1 MEPANHELDRLTAI
15 DAQFLT
21 NENENSHMHI
31 GAVMIFEGDPPSYD
45 ELKAHVASRLD
56 FVPRYRQRLVYPPYG
71 TGRPLWADDPDFN
84 LNYHLRHTALPAP
97 GSERELKIL
106 ASRLF
111 SQQLDRAK
119 PLWEM
124 YLVEEL
130 EDDRFAIIIKSHHAM
145 IDGISGVDIG
155 TVIFDVTPDAE
166 PVVPEKEW
174 KPKPLPS
181 NLSLLERGARELAT
195 EPIKLGERA
204 LSALRKPST
213 LAEKLGESAEGLAE
227 VARALADS
235 APDVPLNQPI
245 SPHRRIT
252 WTSADLAEYKR
263 IKDVFGTTV
272 NDVVLA
278 VTAGSIRKWLI
289 NRDVDTDGL
298 ELRAMVPVSVRTDE
312 ERGQLGNKLATMRA
326 PLPVYE
332 PDAVARLEIVSSAMD
347 GLKQSKQ
354 ALGAEVI
361 ARLNDFAPPTL
372 LAQAARLTF
381 STRLFNLLVTNV
393 PGPQIPLY
401 VLGRK
406 LVKPYPV
413 AFLAKNH
420 GLAVGVMS
428 YAGQVNIGLIGDF
441 EVMPD
446 IGVVRRGLNESLAEL
461 SAAAD
466 EVERSIVP
474 DKPSSSTRKTSPK
487 KSTSGKSSSKKAAAG
502 KSAPTNGAAPK
513 SGAARSS
520 SDS

>member
-1 MEPANHELDRLTAI
+1 MEPASHELDRLTAI
-15 DAQFLT
+15 DSQFLT

-31 GAVMIFEGDPPSYD
+31 GAVMIFEGDPPTYD
-45 ELKAHVASRLD
+45 EFKAHIGSRLD
-56 FVPRYRQRLVYPPYG
+56 FVPRYRQKLVYPPYG

-84 LNYHLRHTALPAP
+84 LNYHLRHTALPKP
-97 GSERELKIL
+97 GGERELKIL

-111 SQQLDRAK
+111 SQALDRSK

-124 YLVEEL
+124 FLVEEL
-130 EDDRFAIIIKSHHAM
+130 EGDRFAIIIKSHHAM

-166 PVVPEKEW
+166 PIVPKDEW
-174 KPKPLPS
+174 KPSPLPS
-181 NLSLLERGARELAT
+181 NMSLLERGAKELAT
-195 EPIKLGERA
+195 EPVKLGEKA
-204 LSALRKPST
+204 VSALRNPSS
-213 LAEKLGESAEGLAE
+213 LAGKVGESAEGLAE

-235 APDVPLNQPI
+235 APEVPLNVPI
-245 SPHRRIT
+245 GPHRRIT
-252 WTSADLAEYKR
+252 WTSASLDEFKR
-263 IKDVFGTTV
+263 IKDAFGTTV

-278 VTAGSIRKWLI
+278 IAAGSIRKWLVK
-289 NRDVDTDGL
+289 RGVETHGL
-298 ELRAMVPVSVRTDE
+298 ELRAMVPVSVRSDD

-332 PDAVARLEIVSSAMD
+332 PDPVARLEIVSAAMD

-406 LVKPYPV
+406 LSRPYPV

-441 EVMPD
+441 DAMPD
-446 IGVVRRGLNESLAEL
+446 IGQVRRGLNESLAEL
-461 SAAAD
+461 AEAA
-466 EVERSIVP
+466 EEIENSIAP
-474 DKPSSSTRKTSPK
+474 DKPK
-487 KSTSGKSSSKKAAAG
+487 KSSSKKSASKNGAG
-502 KSAPTNGAAPK
+502 PKSAAKKPAPK
-513 SGAARSS
+513 S
-520 SDS
+520 

>member
-1 MEPANHELDRLTAI
+1 MESASHEIDRLTAI

-21 NENENSHMHI
+21 NESESSHMHI
-31 GAVMIFEGDPPSYD
+31 GAVMIFEGDPPTYD
-45 ELKAHVASRLD
+45 ELKAHIKSRLD
-56 FVPRYRQRLVYPPYG
+56 FVPRYRQKLVYPPYG

-84 LNYHLRHTALPAP
+84 LNYHLRHTALPKP
-97 GSERELKIL
+97 GGERELKIL

-111 SQQLDRAK
+111 SQALDRSK

-124 YLVEEL
+124 FLVEEL
-130 EDDRFAIIIKSHHAM
+130 EGDRFAIIIKSHHAM

-166 PVVPEKEW
+166 PIVPKEEW
-174 KPKPLPS
+174 KPEPLPS
-181 NLSLLERGARELAT
+181 NMSLLERGARELAT
-195 EPIKLGERA
+195 EPVKLGEKA
-204 LSALRKPST
+204 VNALRKPSV
-213 LAEKLGESAEGLAE
+213 LAGKVGESAEGLAE

-235 APDVPLNQPI
+235 APEVPLNVPI
-245 SPHRRIT
+245 GPHRRIT
-252 WTSADLAEYKR
+252 WTSASLDEFKR

-278 VTAGSIRKWLI
+278 ISAGSIRKWLI
-289 NRDVDTDGL
+289 KRGVETNGL
-298 ELRAMVPVSVRTDE
+298 ELRAMVPVSVRSDD

-332 PDAVARLEIVSSAMD
+332 PDPVARLEIVSASMD

-406 LVKPYPV
+406 LSKPYPV

-441 EVMPD
+441 DAMPD
-446 IGVVRRGLNESLAEL
+446 IGQIRRGLNESLAEL
-461 SAAAD
+461 AAAAE
-466 EVERSIVP
+466 EVESSIAP
-474 DKPSSSTRKTSPK
+474 EKPKKAAPKRSPK
-487 KSTSGKSSSKKAAAG
+487 KSPNGKAAG
-502 KSAPTNGAAPK
+502 SARTSQPK
-513 SGAARSS
+513 T
-520 SDS
+520 

>member
-1 MEPANHELDRLTAI
+1 MEPASNELDRLTAI

-31 GAVMIFEGDPPSYD
+31 GAVLIFDGDPPTYD
-45 ELKAHVASRLD
+45 ELKAHIGSRLD
-56 FVPRYRQRLVYPPYG
+56 FVPRYRQKLVYPPYG

-84 LNYHLRHTALPAP
+84 LNYHLRHTALPKP

-111 SQQLDRAK
+111 SQSLDRSK

-124 YLVEEL
+124 FLVEEL
-130 EDDRFAIIIKSHHAM
+130 EGDRFAIIIKSHHAM

-166 PVVPEKEW
+166 PITPAQEW

-195 EPIKLGERA
+195 EPVKLGERA
-204 LSALRKPST
+204 ISALRHPSSV
-213 LAEKLGESAEGLAE
+213 AGKVGESAEGLAE
-227 VARALADS
+227 VARAFADA
-235 APDVPLNQPI
+235 APDVPFNGPI
-245 SPHRRIT
+245 GPHRRIT
-252 WTSADLAEYKR
+252 WTSASLDEFRR

-278 VTAGSIRKWLI
+278 VAAGSVRKWLQS
-289 NRDVDTDGL
+289 RDVDTDGL
-298 ELRAMVPVSVRTDE
+298 ELRAMVPVSVRADG

-332 PDAVARLEIVSSAMD
+332 ANAVARLEIVSASMD

-406 LVKPYPV
+406 LEKPYPV

-441 EVMPD
+441 DAMPD
-446 IGVVRRGLNESLAEL
+446 IGVIRRGLNESLTEL
-461 SAAAD
+461 SDAAD
-466 EVERSIVP
+466 EVEASLAPAVP
-474 DKPSSSTRKTSPK
+474 AKSKPKKPAPK
-487 KSTSGKSSSKKAAAG
+487 KSGNPKPTAKKTPSKG
-502 KSAPTNGAAPK
+502 
-513 SGAARSS
+513 
-520 SDS
+520 

>member
-1 MEPANHELDRLTAI
+1 MEPASHELDRLTAI

-31 GAVMIFEGDPPSYD
+31 GAVMIFEGTPPTYD
-45 ELKAHVASRLD
+45 EFKAHIGSRLD
-56 FVPRYRQRLVYPPYG
+56 FVPRYRQRLVFPPYG

-97 GSERELKIL
+97 GGERELKIL

-111 SQQLDRAK
+111 SQALDRSK

-124 YLVEEL
+124 FLVEEL

-166 PVVPEKEW
+166 PIVPKNEW
-174 KPKPLPS
+174 KPSPLPS

-195 EPIKLGERA
+195 EPVKLGEKA
-204 LSALRKPST
+204 FSALRNPSS
-213 LAEKLGESAEGLAE
+213 LVERVGESAEGLAE

-245 SPHRRIT
+245 TPHRRIT
-252 WTSADLAEYKR
+252 WTSADLSEFKR

-278 VTAGSIRKWLI
+278 IAAGSIRKWLI
-289 NRDVDTDGL
+289 SREVETEGL
-298 ELRAMVPVSVRTDE
+298 ELRAMVPVSVRSED

-332 PDAVARLEIVSSAMD
+332 PDAVARLEIVSASMD

-406 LVKPYPV
+406 LAKPFPV

-441 EVMPD
+441 DVMPD

-461 SAAAD
+461 AEAAE
-466 EVERSIVP
+466 EVERSITP
-474 DKPSSSTRKTSPK
+474 IKPPKATKASKPAPK
-487 KSTSGKSSSKKAAAG
+487 KRATSKNGAG
-502 KSAPTNGAAPK
+502 KSGATKK
-513 SGAARSS
+513 SGSKS
-520 SDS
+520 

>member
-1 MEPANHELDRLTAI
+1 MEPASHEIDRLTAI

-21 NENENSHMHI
+21 NESESSHMHI
-31 GAVMIFEGDPPSYD
+31 GAVMIFEGEPPTYD
-45 ELKAHVASRLD
+45 ELKAHIASRLD

-84 LNYHLRHTALPAP
+84 LNYHLRHSALPKP
-97 GSERELKIL
+97 GGERELKIL

-111 SQQLDRAK
+111 SQALDRAK

-124 YLVEEL
+124 FLVEEL
-130 EDDRFAIIIKSHHAM
+130 EGDRFAIIIKSHHAM

-166 PVVPEKEW
+166 PIVPKEEW
-174 KPKPLPS
+174 KPRPLPS
-181 NLSLLERGARELAT
+181 NMSLLERGARELAT
-195 EPIKLGERA
+195 EPVKLGERA
-204 LSALRKPST
+204 VHALRKPST
-213 LAEKLGESAEGLAE
+213 LASKVGESAEGLAE

-235 APDVPLNQPI
+235 APDVPLNVPI
-245 SPHRRIT
+245 GPHRRIT
-252 WTSADLAEYKR
+252 WTSASLEEFKR

-278 VTAGSIRKWLI
+278 IAAGSIRKWLVK
-289 NRDVDTDGL
+289 RGVDTDGL
-298 ELRAMVPVSVRTDE
+298 ELRAMVPVSVRSDD

-332 PDAVARLEIVSSAMD
+332 SDPVARLEIVSAAMD

-406 LVKPYPV
+406 LSQPYPV
-413 AFLAKNH
+413 AFLARNH

-441 EVMPD
+441 DAMPD
-446 IGVVRRGLNESLAEL
+446 IGQIRRGLNESLAEL
-461 SAAAD
+461 AAAAD
-466 EVERSIVP
+466 EVESSISPVRP
-474 DKPSSSTRKTSPK
+474 EETPK
-487 KSTSGKSSSKKAAAG
+487 KSPVKKSPNGKASGPRKPAG
-502 KSAPTNGAAPK
+502 KS
-513 SGAARSS
+513 
-520 SDS
+520 